1 MQADRV
7 ALTVGSVGLPSVLV
21 MAFMTLRPNRLAAGT
36 SISVAEASGLV
47 MGAVI
52 VGLYFAI
59 LLIAGA
65 RLRSEAKALIS
76 GAFACFVLLVTAYLG
91 GGYAAEV
98 AQNIGGPARVSL
110 GSGGWVSA
118 TCCIVLVTNALQRSA
133 RLRPA
138 ATILAVTTLVA
149 LVVLFLSGHF
159 DHLSLMRE
167 YANRR
172 ERFIREL
179 WVHLSLASGAVGV
192 AAAIG
197 LPLGLAASR
206 RRALDAPTFFILNN
220 IQTVP
225 SLALF
230 GILIPLLSLL
240 VKKAPVLAS
249 VGIQGIGWAPA
260 LIALT
265 LYSLLPVVRNTYEG
279 FRAVDPAALDAGRGM
294 GMTQLQ
300 LLLRVE
306 FPIASPILLNGLR
319 IAFVQAIGLTAVAA
333 LIGAGGFGV
342 FIFQGLGQAAS
353 DLILLGAVP
362 TILIAVIADAAMNGL
377 IAVIKPRGLA

>member
-1 MQADRV
+1 M
-7 ALTVGSVGLPSVLV
+7 T
-21 MAFMTLRPNRLAAGT
+21 FMTLRPNRLAAGT
-36 SISVAEASGLV
+36 AMSLAGSSGIAMAAVVAGF
-47 MGAVI
+47 
-52 VGLYFAI
+52 YFAI
-59 LLIAGA
+59 LLTAA
-65 RLRSEAKALIS
+65 TRLRVEARALTSAAI
-76 GAFACFVLLVTAYLG
+76 ACLLLLVTAYLAG
-91 GGYAAEV
+91 RYATEV
-98 AQNIGGPARVSL
+98 AQNLGDRARVSL
-110 GSGGWVSA
+110 GSGGWISA
-118 TCCIVLVTNALQRSA
+118 ACCIVLVTHALQRSS
-133 RLRPA
+133 RLRPLA
-138 ATILAVTTLVA
+138 AILTVTALVA
-149 LVVLFLSGHF
+149 LLALFLAGHF

-172 ERFIREL
+172 DRFVREL

-206 RRALDAPTFFILNN
+206 RRALDAPMFFILNV

-230 GILIPLLSLL
+230 GILIPVLSLL

-265 LYSLLPVVRNTYEG
+265 LYALLPVVRNTYEG

-294 GMTQLQ
+294 GMTPLQ

-362 TILIAVIADAAMNGL
+362 TILVAVIADAAMNGL
-377 IAVIKPRGLA
+377 IALIKPRGLA